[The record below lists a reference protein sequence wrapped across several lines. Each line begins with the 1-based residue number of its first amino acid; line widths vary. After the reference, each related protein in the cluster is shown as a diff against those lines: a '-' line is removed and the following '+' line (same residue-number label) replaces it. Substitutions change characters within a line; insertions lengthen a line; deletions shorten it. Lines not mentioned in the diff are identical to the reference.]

1 MSKKSF
7 AIRRFDAGRINITPG
22 AQVAIRGIEI
32 AVALLR
38 HMYADWGFLT
48 DEDRLANE
56 FALEHQLRLLSVYE
70 DSNGKRFWIITEAD
84 RSATTILLP
93 EEYQ

>member
-1 MSKKSF
+1 MSKMSCTF
-7 AIRRFDAGRINITPG
+7 QRIDAGRIEITPG

-48 DEDRLANE
+48 DEDRLENG
-56 FALEHQLRLLSVYE
+56 FSLEHQFRLLSEYE
-70 DSNGKRFWIITEAD
+70 DSNGMRFWILTEAD
-84 RSATTILLP
+84 RSVTTVLLP
-93 EEYQ
+93 EES